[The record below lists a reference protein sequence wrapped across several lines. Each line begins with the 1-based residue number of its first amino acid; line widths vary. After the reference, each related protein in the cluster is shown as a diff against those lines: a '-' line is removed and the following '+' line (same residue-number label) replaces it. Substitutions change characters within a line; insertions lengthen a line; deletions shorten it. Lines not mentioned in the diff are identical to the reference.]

1 MSVFHPMILN
11 DPAIWSLP
19 AAEFKLYAA
28 LLVFVK
34 PDGSGA
40 FPTNETLAEMVD
52 VNERSIRRLLGE
64 LESKGIIQ
72 RTQIEKRDGTFLRTI
87 TVNYVPVIGKG
98 RASVSKSW
106 NPEQEVEVMDNHPP
120 VTDDLG
126 GRLRATGGGR
136 LPVTAEHSHR
146 EHTHLNNDDGGGRR
160 TPSAESGGG
169 EPFELP
175 ESANVASLPK
185 VGHLPLR
192 PSLADRPTRVP
203 VQVPQ
208 DLRDRIYTTLGTY
221 GDLFVANLTQE
232 MVDRDGYVVDV
243 LRSCQ
248 SGRKPIALALK
259 ILKDFGNWV
268 SPVERHEADKKL
280 REEIFWRRMGVSK

>member
-40 FPTNETLAEMVD
+40 FPTNETLAEMVG
-52 VNERSIRRLLGE
+52 VNDKSIQRLLASI
-64 LESKGIIQ
+64 ESKGIVS
-72 RTQIEKRDGTFLRTI
+72 RSRVEYEDGSFRRFI
-87 TVNYVPVIGKG
+87 TVHYVPVLKRGDASAKSRVINQKG
-98 RASVSKSW
+98 VPDSRGG
-106 NPEQEVEVMDNHPP
+106 EDLTDEVER
-120 VTDDLG
+120 T
-126 GRLRATGGGR
+126 
-136 LPVTAEHSHR
+136 LPVTGGRTLPVRSEHSHR
-146 EHTHLNNDDGGGRR
+146 EHTHLNNDDDGGRNA
-160 TPSAESGGG
+160 PSAESGGG

-192 PSLADRPTRVP
+192 PSLTDRPTHVP

-208 DLRDRIYTTLGTY
+208 ELRDRIYTTLGTY

-248 SGRKPIALALK
+248 GGRKPIALALK

-280 REEIFWRRMGVSK
+280 REEIFWRRMGVAK